1 MAELDAQSGD
11 RPGMSGGGALDSHKT
26 GKEVIPAFNRKPVQ
40 QEWVRGDT
48 GGASRFF
55 KQIKNETK
63 ENEDAQV

>member
-1 MAELDAQSGD
+1 
-11 RPGMSGGGALDSHKT
+11 MSGGGALDSHKT